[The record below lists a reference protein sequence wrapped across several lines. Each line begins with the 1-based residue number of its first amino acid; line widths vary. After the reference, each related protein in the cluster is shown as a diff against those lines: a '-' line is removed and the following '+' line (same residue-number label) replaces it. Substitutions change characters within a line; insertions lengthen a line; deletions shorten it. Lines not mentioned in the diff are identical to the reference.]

1 MREGC
6 LRRVPERLLSGLLV
20 ALLLFAWA
28 GHGTAQATDARLEEA
43 DNRREERQTRLDELY
58 QLAAQIESDAERL
71 EIELTDLLV
80 QEESRRAETVQE
92 ADALALRVRETY
104 MNGSSD
110 PGLALL
116 ASDST
121 EQAGDRARMLGLLAV
136 RSRGDLED
144 ASAAF
149 TRTQAAADRV
159 RLTQDALAARRA
171 ELAAVTAEAQQLVAE
186 AEAAVDAVG
195 DAIAA
200 EEAARLEREG
210 RSGRYV
216 GPGGPAGRIV
226 GNIACPV
233 GGNPQYRDTWGA
245 PRSGGRSH
253 KGTDIMEARG
263 VPIHAYEN
271 GVIIRKTGG
280 GLGGTSLYL
289 RGDSGNVYYYT
300 HLSGYVSGIEAGI
313 PVTVGQHIAFNG
325 DTGNA
330 RGIPHLHFEVK
341 PGGGGSVNPYPYVL
355 EACG

>member
-1 MREGC
+1 MREGS

-20 ALLLFAWA
+20 ALLVFTWV
-28 GHGTAQATDARLEEA
+28 GRGTARATDARLEQAET
-43 DNRREERQTRLDELY
+43 RRQERQTRLDELY
-58 QLAAQIESDAERL
+58 QQAAQIESDAERL
-71 EIELTDLLV
+71 EIELADLVV
-80 QEESRRAETVQE
+80 QEESRQAETAEE
-92 ADALALRVRETY
+92 ADALGLRVRETY
-104 MNGSSD
+104 MNGSGD

-116 ASDST
+116 GSDSAAQASD
-121 EQAGDRARMLGLLAV
+121 RVRLLGLLAV

-144 ASAAF
+144 ASANL
-149 TRTQAAADRV
+149 TRTQAAAERV
-159 RLTQDALAARRA
+159 RSTQEALAARRA
-171 ELAAVTAEAQQLVAE
+171 ELEAVTTEAQQLVAE
-186 AEAAVDAVG
+186 AEAEVDAVG

-210 RSGRYV
+210 RAGRYV
-216 GPGGPAGRIV
+216 GPGGPAGRVV
-226 GNIACPV
+226 GTIACPV
-233 GGNPQYRDTWGA
+233 GGNPVYANTWGA

-253 KGTDIMEARG
+253 KGTDILEDRG
-263 VPIHAYEN
+263 VPIYAYES
-271 GVIIRKTGG
+271 GTITRKNSG

-313 PVTVGQHIAFNG
+313 RVTVGQHVAFNG

-341 PGGGGSVNPYPYVL
+341 PGGGGNVNPYPYVL